1 MQRRSSTRA
10 RLERLEKAVGKNGT
24 GSDGTAII
32 EMGPWTDGER
42 HIVVDPVYGH
52 FREVAGP
59 GPQLSDFGD
68 FSPVVY
74 MTSAEMEIPCDE
86 RPDLFPPEPGQ
97 YLVGEHAKD
106 CCTIPAS
113 HTPSRQTGFADE
125 ERRARRQ

>member
-10 RLERLEKAVGKNGT
+10 RLERLEKAIDKNGT

-42 HIVVDPVYGH
+42 HIEVHPGYGH

-68 FSPVVY
+68 FSP
-74 MTSAEMEIPCDE
+74 MTSAEMEIPCDD
-86 RPDLFPPEPGQ
+86 RPDLFPTEAGHD
-97 YLVGEHAKD
+97 LV
-106 CCTIPAS
+106 
-113 HTPSRQTGFADE
+113 
-125 ERRARRQ
+125 